1 MLPQKILKFCCSETP
16 FIVFWEAKSCLK
28 CEFAKKYSILFY
40 VLCGFWKFSRYHSHL
55 SILLFCVILWF
66 ENFRTD
72 VKIGIFPIPIA
83 LWSGFGF
90 SSKIGRIPTR
100 SGCLDSL
107 HRHTTFNWLIYLFT
121 LNNVK
126 WVSLSFLTYFFQV
139 STVFFK
145 ITVGHASRDRN
156 KNKQLRLVIF
166 VSKMNSFFHVHHQR
180 KRAIFFDFMPCG
192 YTFQMVLHG
201 EGILTLSACLITNLN
216 LMNGMK

>member
-1 MLPQKILKFCCSETP
+1 M
-16 FIVFWEAKSCLK
+16 FWEANIFLK
-28 CEFAKKYSILFY
+28 CDFAKKYSILFY
-40 VLCGFWKFSRYHSHL
+40 ILCGFLKFSRYHSQL
-55 SILLFCVILWF
+55 SILCSVSFYEYHKNSF

-72 VKIGIFPIPIA
+72 VKIGIFPIPIE

-100 SGCLDSL
+100 SRCLDSL

-139 STVFFK
+139 STVFFL

-201 EGILTLSACLITNLN
+201 EGILTLLACLITNLN

>member
-40 VLCGFWKFSRYHSHL
+40 ILCGFWKFSRYHSHL
-55 SILLFCVILWF
+55 SILLFGVILWF

-83 LWSGFGF
+83 LWSGFVF

-107 HRHTTFNWLIYLFT
+107 HRHTTFMASFT
-121 LNNVK
+121 CLRLTRLNEFRCRF
-126 WVSLSFLTYFFQV
+126 LLTSFKF
-139 STVFFK
+139 SIVFFFNYCWSCFK
-145 ITVGHASRDRN
+145 R
-156 KNKQLRLVIF
+156 
-166 VSKMNSFFHVHHQR
+166 SK
-180 KRAIFFDFMPCG
+180 
-192 YTFQMVLHG
+192 
-201 EGILTLSACLITNLN
+201 
-216 LMNGMK
+216 